1 MKFTIKSPQT
11 SQTIARNPDA
21 DRAALQSV
29 AQLAQ
34 AGDMEAAA
42 LKAAQLLQGGL
53 EHPYLMNI
61 VSVKL
66 EREGNL
72 GDALKVLS
80 RARQIAPTDL
90 GVLNALGLILVRLER
105 PVEALEAFDTA
116 LTLDKDLPF
125 LHASRGLALQMVG
138 RLDWAETAHRRALEL
153 WPDHPIALA
162 GLASIASQKGDHA
175 TARQL
180 AEKVLAQHPGYAD
193 AELTLAKAD
202 LAAKDAPAA
211 EARMRRQLSDPRLTP
226 LEVADAQ
233 SALGDAL
240 DAQGRAAEA
249 FTAYEACNTAL
260 KSLYAPRFGGDG
272 ARAFTQAMTRW
283 FAQGPTWT
291 KTPARAPRAN
301 EPRRHVFLL
310 GFPRSGTTL
319 LEVALAGHPDVATLE
334 EQDALAPAARAFMSS
349 PAMDRLT
356 QASERELEDLR
367 HTYFDLCRQA
377 GAEVAGKVFLDRFPM
392 NTLKLPLIA
401 RLFPDAV
408 ILFAERDP
416 RDVVLSCFRRR
427 FAMSAPMYEFL
438 TLEGAA
444 RFYDAVMGFADKVRP
459 VLGQSIHTVRHEAL
473 VADFEGEMRK
483 ICDAIGLEFTSGMA
497 DFGARTATRAI
508 ATPST
513 AQLTGGLSAEGVGA
527 WRRYEDQLKPVL
539 PLLTPWVER
548 LGYGA

>member
-1 MKFTIKSPQT
+1 
-11 SQTIARNPDA
+11 
-21 DRAALQSV
+21 
-29 AQLAQ
+29 
-34 AGDMEAAA
+34 
-42 LKAAQLLQGGL
+42 
-53 EHPYLMNI
+53 MNV

-66 EREGNL
+66 ERDGNL

-80 RARQIAPTDL
+80 RARQIAPTDM

-116 LTLDKDLPF
+116 LSLDKDLPF

-138 RLDWAETAHRRALEL
+138 RLDWAEAAHRRALEL

-175 TARQL
+175 TAREL
-180 AEKVLAQHPGYAD
+180 AEKVLVQHPGYPD
-193 AELTLAKAD
+193 AELTLAKAE
-202 LAAKDAPAA
+202 LAAKDPAAA
-211 EARMRRQLSDPRLTP
+211 EARMRGQLADPRLTP
-226 LEVADAQ
+226 LEVANAQ

-240 DAQGRAAEA
+240 DAQGRPAEA
-249 FTAYEACNTAL
+249 FAAYEACNTAL
-260 KSLYAPRFGGDG
+260 KSLYEPRFGGDG
-272 ARAFTQAMTRW
+272 ARAFTQGMTRW
-283 FAQGPTWT
+283 FGQGPAWPA
-291 KTPARAPRAN
+291 TPGRAPRAN
-301 EPRRHVFLL
+301 EPRRHVFLV

-334 EQDALAPAARAFMSS
+334 EQDALAPAARAFMAN
-349 PAMDRLT
+349 PALDRLT
-356 QASERELEDLR
+356 QATDGELEDLR

-444 RFYDAVMGFADKVRP
+444 RFYDAVMTFADKVRP
-459 VLGQSIHTVRHEAL
+459 TLGQTLHTVRHEAL

-483 ICDAIGLEFTSGMA
+483 ICAAVDLEFTPQMA

-513 AQLTGGLSAEGVGA
+513 AQLTGGLSSEGVGA

-539 PLLTPWVER
+539 PLLAPWVEKM
-548 LGYGA
+548 GYSA